1 MTQTPEPE
9 SDATPPESSSVPPP
23 PASTSVPPPPAA
35 PTPPPA
41 PEATTPEAPE
51 APTPPPAPEAAT
63 PPPAAPASPPPPP
76 APVAAPAAAAAAV
89 ATYPNGKPMLDSQG
103 RPASPKSRLAATL
116 LCFFLGV
123 LGIHRFY
130 VGKIGT
136 GVLWLLTAGCFG
148 IGALVDLIMIA
159 CGTFTDSDGKPVTDW
174 QT

>member
-1 MTQTPEPE
+1 MKYCAQCGAQLVDEAVVCPKCGY
-9 SDATPPESSSVPPP
+9 AIVPVKNVDPF
-23 PASTSVPPPPAA
+23 V
-35 PTPPPA
+35 
-41 PEATTPEAPE
+41 
-51 APTPPPAPEAAT
+51 
-63 PPPAAPASPPPPP
+63 
-76 APVAAPAAAAAAV
+76 
-89 ATYPNGKPMLDSQG
+89 
-103 RPASPKSRLAATL
+103 SPKSRLIALL
-116 LCFFLGV
+116 LCFFLGG

>member
-1 MTQTPEPE
+1 MKYKLLLLDIDGTLRPGSCERVPKENAEAVCAVQKAGVKIAI
-9 SDATPPESSSVPPP
+9 ATGRGRIGVGKGLLRSIRPDYWVCAGGAQLVDEAVVCPHCGCAV
-23 PASTSVPPPPAA
+23 A
-35 PTPPPA
+35 PTK
-41 PEATTPEAPE
+41 T
-51 APTPPPAPEAAT
+51 
-63 PPPAAPASPPPPP
+63 
-76 APVAAPAAAAAAV
+76 VD
-89 ATYPNGKPMLDSQG
+89 PN
-103 RPASPKSRLAATL
+103 ASPKSRLITL
-116 LCFFLGV
+116 LLCIFVGG

>member
-23 PASTSVPPPPAA
+23 PASTSVPPPAA

-51 APTPPPAPEAAT
+51 APTPPPAPEAVTA
-63 PPPAAPASPPPPP
+63 PPAAPASPPPPAPVP
-76 APVAAPAAAAAAV
+76 APAAAAAAAV

-136 GVLWLLTAGCFG
+136 GILWLLTGGIFG
-148 IGALVDLIMIA
+148 IGALIDFIMILVGA
-159 CGTFTDSDGKPVTDW
+159 FKDKQDRYVANW
-174 QT
+174 

>member
-1 MTQTPEPE
+1 MKYCAQCGAQLVDEAVVCPHCGC
-9 SDATPPESSSVPPP
+9 AV
-23 PASTSVPPPPAA
+23 A
-35 PTPPPA
+35 PTK
-41 PEATTPEAPE
+41 T
-51 APTPPPAPEAAT
+51 
-63 PPPAAPASPPPPP
+63 
-76 APVAAPAAAAAAV
+76 VD
-89 ATYPNGKPMLDSQG
+89 PN
-103 RPASPKSRLAATL
+103 ASPKSRLIPLL
-116 LCFFLGV
+116 LCIFVGG

>member
-1 MTQTPEPE
+1 MRP
-9 SDATPPESSSVPPP
+9 SSARSAAARCSPSA
-23 PASTSVPPPPAA
+23 ASTRTPA
-35 PTPPPA
+35 
-41 PEATTPEAPE
+41 
-51 APTPPPAPEAAT
+51 
-63 PPPAAPASPPPPP
+63 
-76 APVAAPAAAAAAV
+76 
-89 ATYPNGKPMLDSQG
+89 
-103 RPASPKSRLAATL
+103 PKSRLIALL
-116 LCFFLGV
+116 LCVFVGG